1 MTAPERHSNQ
11 GRFGLAELIDFEVQL
26 ASDRDR
32 PREELIARDR
42 AIALRWQD
50 VYPRTAPELVTRW
63 LASLQR
69 RSEDPPTGERV
80 ERAQLLANWVVFALF
95 GLIGAIGRACGLAVH
110 R

>member
-50 VYPRTAPELVTRW
+50 DPRTAPELVTRW

-69 RSEDPPTGERV
+69 RSADPTTGERV

-95 GLIGAIGRACGLAVH
+95 GLIGAMVALAVLQ
-110 R
+110 